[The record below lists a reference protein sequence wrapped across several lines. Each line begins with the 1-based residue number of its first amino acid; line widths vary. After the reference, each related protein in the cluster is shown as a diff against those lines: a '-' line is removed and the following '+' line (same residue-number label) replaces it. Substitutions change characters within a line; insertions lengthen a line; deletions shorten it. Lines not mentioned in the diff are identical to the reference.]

1 MTCFSSF
8 LTPESYSRS
17 QCCCVEVVLALRE
30 AEVCLVTAERVSD
43 GSSL

>member
-1 MTCFSSF
+1 MLLF
-8 LTPESYSRS
+8 LPYPRKLLEKSVLL
-17 QCCCVEVVLALRE
+17 CALEVVLALRE